1 MSDGERSAASGEAHI
16 DKNKSE
22 DTDVIAD
29 TTKDQSSG
37 LTPHEVELAQ
47 SRTSTEPEVVGVRR
61 GMFGAAQGPDT
72 TGYSGLVR
80 PILVAGASER
90 PYGGYFDEIA
100 DNLERGL
107 VGGTASYAEAVDRV
121 VVDRGEMTIHVRRE
135 HLVAVARVL
144 RDDASLRF
152 EIVTGV
158 SGVHYPDRTG
168 EELHA
173 VYHFLS

>member
-1 MSDGERSAASGEAHI
+1 MSDGEKKG
-16 DKNKSE
+16 
-22 DTDVIAD
+22 DVVAD

-37 LTPHEVELAQ
+37 LTPHEIELAQ
-47 SRTSTEPEVVGVRR
+47 ARTPSEPEVVGVRH
-61 GMFGAAQGPDT
+61 GMFGATQGADT

-135 HLVAVARVL
+135 HLLAVAL
-144 RDDASLRF
+144 SL
-152 EIVTGV
+152 I
-158 SGVHYPDRTG
+158 HI
-168 EELHA
+168 
-173 VYHFLS
+173 